1 MAVKYVGSNSGG
13 GLLGGLSAIA
23 TLGGTLLG
31 GIPNLADLGGTLTKI
46 GMGAGLANSMMNG
59 SFGSGGGGSG
69 GGNLLDIM
77 KEILGDEWQNP
88 ASGNIAEIP
97 KKTDEELYKQWL
109 PHDPY
114 VGRRYF

>member
-1 MAVKYVGSNSGG
+1 MAVIYGKGDSGG
-13 GLLGGLSAIA
+13 GLLGGLGGLLS
-23 TLGGTLLG
+23 LGGVLTGNPL
-31 GIPNLADLGGTLTKI
+31 LTKL

-59 SFGSGGGGSG
+59 TFGSGGGGGS

-77 KEILGDEWQNP
+77 KTILGDEYTNP